1 VVKEIVSLP
10 AGSRSLVGVRRPLS
24 IALLIFAGAV
34 GVAVG
39 LWMALLTRLPY
50 CPARGLGTRYLCA
63 AQPMF
68 SARVCVLSGGA
79 AAAFILLASL
89 AVRRSLSN

>member
-1 VVKEIVSLP
+1 M
-10 AGSRSLVGVRRPLS
+10 RRPLS
-24 IALLIFAGAV
+24 IALPIFAAATEV
-34 GVAVG
+34 GLG

-68 SARVCVLSGGA
+68 SARLCTLCGA
-79 AAAFILLASL
+79 AAGAFVLLASL
-89 AVRRSLSN
+89 AARRSLSN